1 MARAIVAGCAFK
13 RSIFQPATR
22 NTQLATVTYHFLYQI
37 LILTLQFSNQ
47 VPPRSSL
54 PIFIILSERY
64 REILAE
70 LRF

>member
-1 MARAIVAGCAFK
+1 MALAIVAACAFT

-22 NTQLATVTYHFLYQI
+22 NTQPATVTYHLLYQI

-47 VPPRSSL
+47 VPPRMDL
-54 PIFIILSERY
+54 PIVIILSERY
-64 REILAE
+64 YEILAE